1 MTLPLPQ
8 MATAMFAPYGL
19 PRLTFTGI
27 FAPLPLPSNSFSI
40 AAVAAS
46 EGTFCPRAFNF
57 FLTSLKKGDAFV
69 SKVAVDDGGAESANF
84 SSRFGGNTKEFSAD
98 VFAATLG
105 WIPVSSV
112 LSTLP
117 AGAAGIAVSAGLTLL
132 FRGAGWQHL
141 QHLQRMAMMAQSVSS
156 LGFSFEA

>member
-1 MTLPLPQ
+1 MTLPLPP
-8 MATAMFAPYGL
+8 MAPAMFAPYGL

-27 FAPLPLPSNSFSI
+27 FAPLPLPFNCSSI
-40 AAVAAS
+40 AAVAAN
-46 EGTFCPRAFNF
+46 EGGFFPCAFNF
-57 FLTSLKKGDAFV
+57 LLTFSNILGAFV
-69 SKVAVDDGGAESANF
+69 SKVAVDGGGAESANF

-117 AGAAGIAVSAGLTLL
+117 AGAAGIAFSAGLTLL
-132 FRGAGWQHL
+132 FRGSHL